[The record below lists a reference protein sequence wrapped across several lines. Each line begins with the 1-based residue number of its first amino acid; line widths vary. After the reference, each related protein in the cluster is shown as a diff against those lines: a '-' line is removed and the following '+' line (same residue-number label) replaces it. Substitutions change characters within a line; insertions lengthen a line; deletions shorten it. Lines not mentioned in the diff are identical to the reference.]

1 MVSFHEVSF
10 PLRLAL
16 GASGGPMRRTD
27 IVNLSNGRENR
38 NQRWRNARRRYEVG
52 SAIKTLDDLYSVL
65 EFFEARRGQLYG
77 FRFGDPLDYKSGR
90 PNATVSA
97 LDVTLGIAT
106 GTDGHFQLVKDYGDQ
121 QSPFQRVISKP
132 RAQSVLLAVDGT
144 LVPKE
149 HFTLNSATGAVT
161 FDPDHLPEA
170 GAVVTAGFEF
180 DVPVRFDVEQIEINL
195 THFQAGQLPHVALV
209 EILP

>member
-1 MVSFHEVSF
+1 MSFHEVSF

-16 GASGGPMRRTD
+16 GATGGPMRRTD

-77 FRFGDPLDYKSGR
+77 FRFRDPLDYRSGK
-90 PNATVSA
+90 PSEPITAT
-97 LDVTLGIAT
+97 DVELGLGSGEEAE
-106 GTDGHFQLVKDYGDQ
+106 FQLIKYYGDAK
-121 QSPFQRVISKP
+121 SRFRRVIEKP
-132 RAQSVLLAVDGT
+132 RENSLLVAVDGT
-144 LVPKE
+144 VADSE
-149 HFTLNSATGAVT
+149 TYTLDTATGIIRFT
-161 FDPDHLPEA
+161 EGHIPDN

-180 DVPVRFDVEQIEINL
+180 DVPVRFDVAQIEINL
-195 THFQAGQLPHVALV
+195 SHFQAGQVPHVALV